1 MKTHILRLGML
12 AALLCFALSAHSKEL
27 IREFKG
33 SGDKTTAEFEVRAPW
48 VLDWV
53 VSSEFEKS
61 MGLQVDLFDAS
72 NGHYLGK
79 AVSTKWI
86 SDGARLFSE
95 SGRFRFEITA
105 KFANWT
111 LKVEKLSRQEAE
123 AYKPR

>member
-1 MKTHILRLGML
+1 MSMNVIRLVVL
-12 AALLCFALSAHSKEL
+12 STLFCFASSASSKEL
-27 IREFKG
+27 IKEFKG

-61 MGLQVDLFDAS
+61 MGLQVDLIDAS

-79 AVSTKWI
+79 VVTTKWI
-86 SDGARLFSE
+86 SDGARLFNE
-95 SGRFRFEITA
+95 SGRFRFEVTA
-105 KFANWT
+105 SFANWT
-111 LKVEKLSRQEAE
+111 LRVEKLSRQEAE

>member
-12 AALLCFALSAHSKEL
+12 AALLCFATGASGKEL

-61 MGLQVDLFDAS
+61 MGLQIDLVDAS

-79 AVSTKWI
+79 AVSTRWI

-111 LKVEKLSRQEAE
+111 LRVEKLSRQEAE
-123 AYKPR
+123 EYKPR